1 MKDCEYGAV
10 VVNTPERPTG
20 EVAAQ
25 LRSVVVPLAR
35 LLRQQTGGLLTA
47 TQGSV
52 LGTVARHGPL
62 NVSDLAAR
70 EQLSLP
76 MISKVVAAL
85 EWSAITPPSR
95 TWMTFFVLSDHR
107 GVGIAGWLGSAH
119 FNKLR
124 DNLATTGTVL
134 LLFTSRVPSRSRFL
148 ACKQHQNLLT
158 LEPPVSL
165 QG

>member
-124 DNLATTGTVL
+124 DNLATTGRCCYCSPRGCPPDLGFWRVSSIRTYSL
-134 LLFTSRVPSRSRFL
+134 LS
-148 ACKQHQNLLT
+148 
-158 LEPPVSL
+158 PP
-165 QG
+165 